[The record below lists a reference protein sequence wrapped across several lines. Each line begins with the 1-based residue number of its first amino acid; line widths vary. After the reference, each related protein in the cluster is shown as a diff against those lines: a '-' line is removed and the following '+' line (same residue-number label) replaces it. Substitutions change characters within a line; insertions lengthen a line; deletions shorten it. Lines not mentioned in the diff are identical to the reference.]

1 MKRIL
6 NLVLGQLVIALGIS
20 MVINAQLG
28 CFTITMTN
36 LSLSNL
42 TGLSFGFCSMV
53 VELIVIICCL
63 LMKSKIGVATLFNG
77 LLGGYFIDFVLTFLP
92 LPSNFFIKLA
102 YVIIGCF
109 VFVFGCYLQ
118 GQARLGKTSSN
129 LLTACLRK
137 RFGLSITTMKVI
149 QESLFLIIGLLGA
162 SSSFGLATV
171 ILVLFFGAIMDK
183 CYKLL
188 KYDPT
193 KVKHQYIELP
203 KRKTLK
209 EIIIEG

>member
-1 MKRIL
+1 MKRVL
-6 NLVLGQLVIALGIS
+6 NLIIGQLVIALGVAL
-20 MVINAQLG
+20 VINAGLG

-36 LSLSNL
+36 LSLSNI
-42 TGLSFGFCSMV
+42 TGLSFGFCSML
-53 VELIVIICCL
+53 VELIIIICCL

-77 LLGGYFIDFVLTFLP
+77 ILGGYFIDFVLLFLP
-92 LPSNFFIKLA
+92 IPDVFLIKLL
-102 YVIIGCF
+102 YVIVGCF
-109 VFVFGCYLQ
+109 VFCFGCYLQ

-137 RFGLSITTMKVI
+137 RFGLSITTMKII
-149 QESLFLIIGLLGA
+149 QESLFLIIGLIGA
-162 SSSFGLATV
+162 ASSFGLATV
-171 ILVLFFGAIMDK
+171 ILVLFFGKIMDFTYK
-183 CYKLL
+183 CL
-188 KYDPT
+188 KYNPT